1 MSQTCLSTLW
11 RHSINWWLGHR
22 LTGQQVWVEQKEDYR
37 FDEYGN
43 RIPDRYLRPEY
54 ASVPRPYRTRL

>member
-1 MSQTCLSTLW
+1 MPTPGRLQHTGCFDTLGP
-11 RHSINWWLGHR
+11 RHR

-43 RIPDRYLRPEY
+43 RIPDRYFRPEY